1 MTERIEFVCPHCLR
15 PCKVPPELAGK
26 QGRCPGCGKYLEVPR
41 VSPSIRARRSS
52 LDDDPPDTQR
62 RRQRAPTRA
71 HRAATRAHRIP
82 TEPRRAARVPTE
94 PLQTA
99 RVPSATRPA
108 IEVPDV
114 DDPETPGPPRL
125 SWWVIVGAVLSVLLP
140 VIGALISV
148 RALKVARLNGGRGER
163 IAWCSIGI
171 AIAIMVGNVLVIL
184 SRPPPPPIKDRP
196 QTSPPR

>member
-71 HRAATRAHRIP
+71 HLLRVTLTEAGTGSVVDGAQAALQVVFGQ
-82 TEPRRAARVPTE
+82 AA
-94 PLQTA
+94 LA
-99 RVPSATRPA
+99 
-108 IEVPDV
+108 DV
-114 DDPETPGPPRL
+114 L
-125 SWWVIVGAVLSVLLP
+125 F
-140 VIGALISV
+140 
-148 RALKVARLNGGRGER
+148 GRGGE
-163 IAWCSIGI
+163 
-171 AIAIMVGNVLVIL
+171 
-184 SRPPPPPIKDRP
+184 
-196 QTSPPR
+196 